1 MFFTLTAAI
10 AGSLAAAAW
19 LIQDGPAAA
28 TCAALAV
35 GIASAA
41 VAAFLVAQLDRRA
54 PAAGPESETVA
65 DERPRLPR
73 RRAVAPPARPAFCVA
88 APARRGGSHPP
99 ADPWNPTSG
108 LRSQEPAQAAPV
120 DARAKR
126 GPETSAC
133 EKPACAE
140 SVVRLIPVSAPS
152 PRNRHGGTGA

>member
-73 RRAVAPPARPAFCVA
+73 RRAVAACPPGLLRRRASAAGRLASAR
-88 APARRGGSHPP
+88 
-99 ADPWNPTSG
+99 
-108 LRSQEPAQAAPV
+108 
-120 DARAKR
+120 
-126 GPETSAC
+126 
-133 EKPACAE
+133 
-140 SVVRLIPVSAPS
+140 
-152 PRNRHGGTGA
+152 